1 MYCTMGGWMERR
13 EQIKLGGGRSDVWDH
28 RVVSEEVGQDHVHC
42 HLSELLDSVGHY
54 YMPLHE

>member
-1 MYCTMGGWMERR
+1 MERR

-28 RVVSEEVGQDHVHC
+28 RVVSEEVGQDHMHC

-54 YMPLHE
+54 YVPLHE